1 MTVMTGAEMAER
13 IGLDCLCLQM
23 SPVELAGQLHTLGEV
38 RTRTVAGA
46 AFIEQYGSFPLSADV
61 TEAGLVIG
69 EDGLDLR
76 LNLRAWFWI
85 CMLHDPHRKQ
95 YSLNVFDRQCRSLLR
110 LASTDRSLLSA
121 WAALYARCEAQV
133 PKFEDRQAF
142 SAREVEAPGLVQD
155 WAAMANVHDHFALLK
170 HYGLSRYEANRL
182 VAPQFSRQLAQG
194 SPIALFERLAASG
207 LELML
212 FVYSAGSVQ
221 IFTGLLAG
229 MQRNQGALVFDMPAT
244 DLAASTV
251 FSIQDA
257 PGAESWWVRKPN
269 EQGGVTSLELFDA
282 EQRLIVQ
289 VFARRPAGQPEQS
302 AWRAWL
308 DDLEVL

>member
-1 MTVMTGAEMAER
+1 MTVMTGAEIAER
-13 IGLDCLCLQM
+13 IGLECRCLRL
-23 SPVELAGQLHTLGEV
+23 SAVELAGQLHTLGEV
-38 RTRTVAGA
+38 RTRTEAGA
-46 AFIEQYGSFPLSADV
+46 AFIEQVGSFPLSEDV

-85 CMLHDPHRKQ
+85 CMLHDPERGQ

-110 LASTDRSLLSA
+110 LVSTDNSQLSG
-121 WAALYARCEAQV
+121 WAVLYARCEAQV
-133 PKFEDRQAF
+133 PQFDDRKAF
-142 SAREVEAPGLVQD
+142 IAREVEAPGLLED

-170 HYGLSRYEANRL
+170 RYGLSRYEANRL
-182 VAPQFSRQLAQG
+182 VAPQFSRQLAENN
-194 SPIALFERLAASG
+194 PITLFERLAASG

-221 IFTGLLAG
+221 IFTGLLTG
-229 MQRNQGALVFDMPAT
+229 MQRNKGALVFDMPAT
-244 DLAASTV
+244 DLAAPTV
-251 FSIQDA
+251 FSIQHA
-257 PGAESWWVRKPN
+257 PGAETWQVRKPN

-302 AWRAWL
+302 AWRVWL
-308 DDLEVL
+308 DALEAC